1 MKLSSD
7 ILFQDLTKHF
17 SLVTAGKKRTSLSL
31 EAPIFYYSEMSYE
44 NDRVYIGRIGEL
56 PPPPKNISCQ
66 IICVGG
72 RLPASWNAGNSCAFS
87 IVSEADILSV
97 FNIVQ
102 NTFLRYGKWNSELY
116 HLLNTT
122 ANLEEMIRL
131 TSNILGKS
139 VSLVNNQL
147 EIVTQAISDD
157 DKWHPASWVVV
168 LFDHFFEI
176 FRLALAKNLNHGHG
190 TMVTLK
196 SVFSDLLNCL
206 PVTPVRLEKT
216 CRNSGHN
223 PAAWICAAL
232 RPTGSMEQ
240 LPPEYF
246 CKQLELLFKKCYAIS
261 FSGRPWSLWKL
272 RTAWKF
278 RIGSA
283 IFRIMPCLMP

>member
-17 SLVTAGKKRTSLSL
+17 SLVTAGKKRTSLFL

-157 DKWHPASWVVV
+157 DKWHPASWE
-168 LFDHFFEI
+168 H
-176 FRLALAKNLNHGHG
+176 
-190 TMVTLK
+190 M
-196 SVFSDLLNCL
+196 L
-206 PVTPVRLEKT
+206 PSNVRIWADT
-216 CRNSGHN
+216 H
-223 PAAWICAAL
+223 
-232 RPTGSMEQ
+232 
-240 LPPEYF
+240 
-246 CKQLELLFKKCYAIS
+246 KQNMS
-261 FSGRPWSLWKL
+261 S
-272 RTAWKF
+272 
-278 RIGSA
+278 GSA
-283 IFRIMPCLMP
+283 SARWPRKTRSSSPRKKTVSMSP